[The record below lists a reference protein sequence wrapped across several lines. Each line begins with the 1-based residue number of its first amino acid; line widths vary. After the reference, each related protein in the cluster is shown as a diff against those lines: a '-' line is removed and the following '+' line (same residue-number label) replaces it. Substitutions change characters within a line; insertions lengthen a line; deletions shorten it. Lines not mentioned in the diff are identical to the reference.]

1 MALAQ
6 FCTAT
11 VIVKGGV
18 GWEQDSVDVT
28 LPTSLAGGQASPVC
42 VLVPA
47 NVLVIFPRTVI
58 PAITLTLTV
67 VFDTALGVGELL
79 PAFVCCTVVCTL
91 SGAASCVILP
101 TKLCAVSP
109 VSCCDRV
116 QDTTNGDQRAHPF
129 HRNACARH
137 CVLQILGPLSPL
149 RFLLC
154 CRPFSFVISLQ
165 LLSVRLMHS
174 SGITA
179 GDEGHSE

>member
-91 SGAASCVILP
+91 SGAACNSKKASIHKNEHFSLGKNLTILY
-101 TKLCAVSP
+101 
-109 VSCCDRV
+109 
-116 QDTTNGDQRAHPF
+116 
-129 HRNACARH
+129 
-137 CVLQILGPLSPL
+137 
-149 RFLLC
+149 
-154 CRPFSFVISLQ
+154 
-165 LLSVRLMHS
+165 RL
-174 SGITA
+174 A
-179 GDEGHSE
+179 